1 MLDSQLTSLET
12 LDLTFPFIGLDE
24 QRIEFRAAVLT
35 SNDGGKANARI
46 VSLRNE
52 HAARLDLFDRQNDR
66 IGVIKQ
72 RLAIFWIIQR
82 RSPLEA
88 LEGAWFSRGCRT
100 DLHVSILDGPGAGIF
115 SMATGVLPAMTQPPS
130 DSTTV
135 VAIRAASARDADS
148 IARVFLDSAAYHASL
163 DPERYRVPDVASI
176 AERYRE
182 GLQHPRAPGGP
193 AVTLV
198 AKIAGELLGFVDARI
213 ERSQDLMHR
222 DMTYC
227 HVPEIAVGNRH
238 QSQGVGGQLLRA
250 AEAWG
255 RQHSAA
261 FASLEHHIANSRAGA
276 FYVGRMGYSVAATIL
291 IKSLQT
297 PA

>member
-1 MLDSQLTSLET
+1 
-12 LDLTFPFIGLDE
+12 
-24 QRIEFRAAVLT
+24 
-35 SNDGGKANARI
+35 
-46 VSLRNE
+46 
-52 HAARLDLFDRQNDR
+52 
-66 IGVIKQ
+66 
-72 RLAIFWIIQR
+72 
-82 RSPLEA
+82 
-88 LEGAWFSRGCRT
+88 
-100 DLHVSILDGPGAGIF
+100 
-115 SMATGVLPAMTQPPS
+115 MTQPPS

-135 VAIRAASARDADS
+135 VAIRAATARDADS

-163 DPERYRVPDVASI
+163 DPERYWVPDVASI

-182 GLQHPRAPGGP
+182 GRQHPPEPGVP

-198 AKIAGELLGFVDARI
+198 AEVAGELLGFVDARI

-227 HVPEIAVGNRH
+227 HVSEIAVGKRH
-238 QSQGVGGQLLRA
+238 QSQGIGGQLLRA

-261 FASLEHHIANSRAGA
+261 FASLEHHIANTRAGA
-276 FYVGRMGYSVAATIL
+276 FYAGRMGYSVAATIL

-297 PA
+297 TA